1 MGRPWRLVGRPG
13 ALALALLGAW
23 MLWSLVSA
31 VRGEAGWRP
40 VLPWVLCPLVL
51 VAGAAGGAA
60 LRRRARSPAVPV
72 ALALTS
78 TSLVLGALLV
88 VDSGKAPLGYPN
100 ANAALA
106 VQLVALSGLVLL
118 AAPAE
123 AARGRLLLVASAVA
137 AGLAVGLNRSAAGVA
152 VLLAVGIVVV
162 LMVWRRPVSRAW
174 RVAAVALGAVASAV
188 AAGLIV
194 VAAREPVF
202 PQWARTAFD
211 PAREQ
216 LWQDAVSLWQQRP
229 LTGSGPGSFARA
241 TTLAA
246 DADTVAAHSSVLQVG
261 AETGWVGVGFL
272 ALTGL
277 AGLLWTARGRTPE
290 AVVGAAGWTA
300 LLVHSTADHL
310 VEFGPVVL
318 LAGAVVGWAGT
329 SGLETSDPGAS
340 RRGGGDR
347 SEELDVAERERPLP
361 G

>member
-1 MGRPWRLVGRPG
+1 MGRLWRLVGGPG

-23 MLWSLVSA
+23 MLWSLA
-31 VRGEAGWRP
+31 CTVRGDAGWRP
-40 VLPWVLCPLVL
+40 LLPWVLCPPVL
-51 VAGAAGGAA
+51 VAGVVAGAA
-60 LRRRARSPAVPV
+60 LRRRAHSPAVPV
-72 ALALTS
+72 ALAVTTS
-78 TSLVLGALLV
+78 AMVLGALV
-88 VDSGKAPLGYPN
+88 AVEPGKAPLGYPN

-106 VQLVALSGLVLL
+106 VQLVALSGLALL
-118 AAPAE
+118 SAPAG
-123 AARGRLLLVASAVA
+123 AARGRLLLVLAALL

-152 VLLAVGIVVV
+152 VLLAVGVVVV
-162 LMVWRRPVSRAW
+162 LAVWRRPVSRTW
-174 RVAAVALGAVASAV
+174 RVAAVALGAVASGV
-188 AAGLIV
+188 AGSLIV
-194 VAAREPVF
+194 LAAREPVF

-216 LWQDAVSLWQQRP
+216 LWQDAVALWQQGP

-241 TTLAA
+241 TDLAA
-246 DADTVAAHSSVLQVG
+246 DADTAAAHSSVLQVG

-277 AGLLWTARGRTPE
+277 AGLLWAARGRTPE

-310 VEFGPVVL
+310 VEFAPVLL
-318 LAGAVVGWAGT
+318 LAGAVVGWAGA
-329 SGLETSDPGAS
+329 SGHVAGAP
-340 RRGGGDR
+340 RARGL